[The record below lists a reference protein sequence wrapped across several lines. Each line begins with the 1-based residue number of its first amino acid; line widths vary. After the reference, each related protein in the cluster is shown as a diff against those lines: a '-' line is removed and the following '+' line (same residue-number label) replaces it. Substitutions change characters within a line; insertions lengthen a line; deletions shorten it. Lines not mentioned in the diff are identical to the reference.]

1 MEHCCSDVEQQI
13 EKPCQICCLSFPHR
27 FYRCQEIRVILKEMG
42 KDKGKSQGSGLSRV
56 EIFRWL
62 LINGMNKADIDELK
76 QRS

>member
-1 MEHCCSDVEQQI
+1 M
-13 EKPCQICCLSFPHR
+13 
-27 FYRCQEIRVILKEMG
+27 ILKEMG